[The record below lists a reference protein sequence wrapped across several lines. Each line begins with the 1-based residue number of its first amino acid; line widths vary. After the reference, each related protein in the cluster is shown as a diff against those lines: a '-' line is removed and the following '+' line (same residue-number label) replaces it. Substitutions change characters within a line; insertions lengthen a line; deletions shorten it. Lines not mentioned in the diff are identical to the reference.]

1 MVYGTSEHI
10 QIDQERNEK
19 TSERLNYF
27 VARLDGSGSST
38 SCPPGKAP
46 YLFSLFSCSPLQGPD
61 KRVASTD
68 PAWRQRPIVV
78 VYRKVSAKVTFF
90 FSMHA

>member
-68 PAWRQRPIVV
+68 LLLDANAPLLLCIVKCLQR
-78 VYRKVSAKVTFF
+78 
-90 FSMHA
+90 